1 MIVVEIPPAT
11 AASRTRV
18 VEEAHQLGNEVNR
31 AITLAR
37 ANQQK
42 KHRAMRLNHTARP
55 DDINKGMFTTND
67 LTKAANEEAKK
78 ITEEFKKVVL
88 WQ

>member
-1 MIVVEIPPAT
+1 
-11 AASRTRV
+11 
-18 VEEAHQLGNEVNR
+18 
-31 AITLAR
+31 
-37 ANQQK
+37 
-42 KHRAMRLNHTARP
+42 
-55 DDINKGMFTTND
+55 MFTTND